1 MEGEK
6 ERVRRRG
13 REGGVKGL
21 GQGLGQGV
29 DNIDKRT
36 LLLCL
41 IFDIWRYRTGQS
53 ILKQRE
59 FYLFDAC

>member
-13 REGGVKGL
+13 REGGMKRL

-29 DNIDKRT
+29 DNIVKRT

-41 IFDIWRYRTGQS
+41 ISDMM
-53 ILKQRE
+53 
-59 FYLFDAC
+59 